1 MPAWRATCI
10 LNEMA
15 DTVTLSII
23 IASHNTRELL
33 RQCLTSILQFRSRL
47 DLEIIVID
55 NASSDGS
62 VRMMCTDF
70 PQVRLIQNHDNVGF
84 AKAVNQGLKLAN
96 GLYLL
101 LLNSDTEIKPNALQH
116 SIAFLEAHPKAG
128 IVGCKLLN
136 PDGSLQPSCESFP
149 RWQDFLYESLLLDK
163 LFPRNRVFGRMHLT
177 YFGYDRA
184 VEVGYVKG
192 AFLLVRRAVYDAI
205 GGLDEAFYFYGEEM
219 DWCYRAKKA
228 GWLVYFTPA
237 AQIVHYGG
245 QSSDPMS
252 PRMFVLLHQSRFRFY
267 SKYHGRLG
275 QASARLVLAF
285 GALLR
290 SGIWCV
296 AAWLPVLRPRV
307 TGLDLQKRRRASWA
321 AFRWY
326 VLGQEP

>member
-1 MPAWRATCI
+1 
-10 LNEMA
+10 MA

-23 IASHNTRELL
+23 IANHNTRELL
-33 RQCLTSILQFRSRL
+33 RQCLTSIFQLRGRL

-55 NASSDGS
+55 NASGDDS
-62 VRMMCTDF
+62 VRMTRADF
-70 PQVRLIQNHDNVGF
+70 PRVRLIQNRDNVGF
-84 AKAVNQGLKLAN
+84 AKAVNQGLQVAN
-96 GLYLL
+96 GRYLL

-116 SIAFLEAHPKAG
+116 SIAFLEAHPEAG

-149 RWQDFLYESLLLDK
+149 RWQDFLFEALLLEK
-163 LFPRNRVFGRMHLT
+163 LFPRSRVFGRMHLT

-184 VEVGYVKG
+184 AEVGYVKG

-219 DWCYRAKKA
+219 DWCYRAKQA

-245 QSSDPMS
+245 QSSDPIS
-252 PRMFVLLHQSRFRFY
+252 PRMFVQLHQSRFRFY
-267 SKYHGRLG
+267 SKYHGRLL
-275 QASARLVLAF
+275 QASARLVLAL

-296 AAWLPVLRPRV
+296 AAWLPALHPCANGRDPH
-307 TGLDLQKRRRASWA
+307 KRRRASWA